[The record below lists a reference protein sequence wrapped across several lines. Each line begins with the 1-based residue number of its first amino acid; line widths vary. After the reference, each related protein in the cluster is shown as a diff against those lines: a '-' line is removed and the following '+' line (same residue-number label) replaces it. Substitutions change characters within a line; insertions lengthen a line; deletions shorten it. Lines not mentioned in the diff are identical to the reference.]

1 MKPSAPTQAAIPR
14 TATAS
19 APGPRPRAVT
29 RLRGF
34 TLVEVLVALA
44 IVALSLITA
53 SQVGGAW
60 VFNAN
65 RQWQYQ
71 LAQVC
76 ADNALIAVRLST
88 QMPGIGERS
97 VDCLQAERSLRVV
110 LTVRPTPN
118 PAFRRVEAQ
127 VWEAQTPLIRVQT
140 VVGRF

>member
-65 RQWQYQ
+65 RQWQY
-71 LAQVC
+71 
-76 ADNALIAVRLST
+76 
-88 QMPGIGERS
+88 
-97 VDCLQAERSLRVV
+97 
-110 LTVRPTPN
+110 
-118 PAFRRVEAQ
+118 
-127 VWEAQTPLIRVQT
+127 
-140 VVGRF
+140 